1 MVYDVISITTVYN
14 YKPLVLSVIKVSIRK
29 EDSEKEIR
37 LV

>member
-1 MVYDVISITTVYN
+1 MVYDVISITVYN

-37 LV
+37 LE